1 MSTRADEWIG
11 VADVAAEL
19 NLSARAAWEIL
30 RRSGVRMLNERAM
43 KRARFR
49 RGDWEAAREQA
60 MRPVPPRAAYVRPAA
75 APAGEKPKAAP
86 PAPARA
92 SKLRGFKV

>member
-1 MSTRADEWIG
+1 MSTTAEEWIG

-19 NLSARAAWEIL
+19 NLSDRATWEIL
-30 RRSGVRMLNERAM
+30 RRCGLKMLNERS
-43 KRARFR
+43 KKLARFR

-60 MRPVPPRAAYVRPAA
+60 MKPVAPRAVYVRPAA

-86 PAPARA
+86 APART